1 MTVVFLVILALAW
14 SAVFLPAVLRA
25 NRSTPLSASRR
36 FQQGLDKIAPSY
48 GARYVVVPKASPRVQ
63 RAVRRR
69 RDQLERRKNALVVLI
84 GLVVGTL
91 LFAPFMDALWV
102 VHFLAD
108 LALLSFV
115 VMLIAAKR
123 KREERATKIRP
134 LTRSHPH
141 RERDAIFHE
150 PVRASGGTRR

>member
-1 MTVVFLVILALAW
+1 MTVAFLVILALAW

-25 NRSTPLSASRR
+25 NRNTPLSASRR

-48 GARYVVVPKASPRVQ
+48 RGRWVVVPKARDPQ
-63 RAVRRR
+63 HAARRR
-69 RDQLERRKNALVVLI
+69 RDRLERRKNALVVLI
-84 GLVVGTL
+84 GTVFGTL

-115 VMLIAAKR
+115 VLLIAAKR
-123 KREERATKIRP
+123 KREEHATKIRP
-134 LTRSHPH
+134 LTRIDPRPRARLHLPRAGQGER
-141 RERDAIFHE
+141 RE
-150 PVRASGGTRR
+150 P